1 APSANMSG
9 RPSPTKASHVYDG
22 IDGKIAA
29 IVDAME
35 AEVGMELTVI
45 DGTGDVPLILRVG
58 ANTREAIEADVGKV
72 RTLSKKE
79 KTEKPNYPEIKYK
92 HHAPEVPLILVENN
106 DLLQEI
112 VDRYEAEGNRVGVIV
127 TKKMAENIECAH
139 KIVIGNKDVEIA
151 QMLYDTL
158 RSLKKDQLDVVVSQ
172 SFSVEGV
179 GLAIMDRLTR
189 AATEIVYK

>member
-1 APSANMSG
+1 
-9 RPSPTKASHVYDG
+9 RV
-22 IDGKIAA
+22 
-29 IVDAME
+29 
-35 AEVGMELTVI
+35 EV
-45 DGTGDVPLILRVG
+45 
-58 ANTREAIEADVGKV
+58 V
-72 RTLSKKE
+72 RALSKRE
-79 KTEKPNYPEIKYK
+79 RTERPTSQGRKYT
-92 HHAPEVPLILVENN
+92 HYAPEVPLMLVEHNAH
-106 DLLQEI
+106 LEEI
-112 VDRYEAEGNRVGVIV
+112 VVRYEAEGNRVGGIV
-127 TKKMAENIECAH
+127 TKKMAENIEAAH

>member
-1 APSANMSG
+1 M
-9 RPSPTKASHVYDG
+9 
-22 IDGKIAA
+22 
-29 IVDAME
+29 
-35 AEVGMELTVI
+35 
-45 DGTGDVPLILRVG
+45 
-58 ANTREAIEADVGKV
+58 
-72 RTLSKKE
+72 
-79 KTEKPNYPEIKYK
+79 
-92 HHAPEVPLILVENN
+92 PLILVENN
-106 DLLQEI
+106 ALLQEI

-127 TKKMAENIECAH
+127 TKKMAENIEAAH
-139 KIVIGNKDVEIA
+139 KIVIGNKDVGIA